1 MTNGV
6 NKKIIER
13 IKKLLS
19 LAQSNNENEALSSLS
34 KARELMAKYKIEM
47 AEVKNKEEQKEEVI
61 NGKMEE
67 FTHDGRTIWKSL
79 IVKVVADNFGCYC
92 YIDRDKKFVIL
103 GKETDVSVCKGMIT
117 FAIKIVEK
125 EGNKLA
131 NAYKR
136 MGYSTRGLK
145 KEYGIGFARGLE
157 KKFEEQNQQES
168 NSNTGVGYQL
178 MVVKD
183 KEVEN
188 AYNKLSLRTA
198 KSQTKRYNNQNE
210 AYSRGYAEGKKFS
223 ANGTLA

>member
-6 NKKIIER
+6 SEKIIER

-61 NGKMEE
+61 NGKVEE

-79 IVKVVADNFGCYC
+79 IVKVVADNFGCHC
-92 YIDRDKKFVIL
+92 YIDIDKKFVIL

-131 NAYKR
+131 NSYKK

-157 KKFEEQNQQES
+157 KKFEEQNKQD
-168 NSNTGVGYQL
+168 NTNTGYQL

-188 AYNKLSLRTA
+188 AYNKLSLRTS

>member
-1 MTNGV
+1 MIN
-6 NKKIIER
+6 
-13 IKKLLS
+13 
-19 LAQSNNENEALSSLS
+19 
-34 KARELMAKYKIEM
+34 YKDWHTTRLNVM

-61 NGKMEE
+61 NGKVEE

-131 NAYKR
+131 NSYKK

-157 KKFEEQNQQES
+157 KKFEEQNQQDDT
-168 NSNTGVGYQL
+168 NTGYQL

-188 AYNKLSLRTA
+188 AYNKLSLRTS
-198 KSQTKRYNNQNE
+198 KSQTKRYNNQSE
-210 AYSRGYAEGKKFS
+210 AYSRGYSEGKRFS

>member
-6 NKKIIER
+6 SEKIIER

-61 NGKMEE
+61 NGKVAE

-92 YIDRDKKFVIL
+92 YIDRDKKFVVL
-103 GKETDVSVCKGMIT
+103 GKETDVSVCKGIIT

-131 NAYKR
+131 NSYKR

-157 KKFEEQNQQES
+157 KKFEEQNQQDDT
-168 NSNTGVGYQL
+168 NTGYQL

>member
-6 NKKIIER
+6 SEKIIER

-61 NGKMEE
+61 NGKVEE
-67 FTHDGRTIWKSL
+67 FTHDGRSIWKSL
-79 IVKVVADNFGCYC
+79 IVKIVADNFGCYC
-92 YIDRDKKFVIL
+92 YIDEDKKFVIL
-103 GKETDVSVCKGMIT
+103 GKETDVSICKGMIT

-131 NAYKR
+131 NSYKK

-157 KKFEEQNQQES
+157 KKFEEQNQQQD
-168 NSNTGVGYQL
+168 NTNAGYQL

-198 KSQTKRYNNQNE
+198 KSQTKRYNNQSE
-210 AYSRGYAEGKKFS
+210 AYSRGYAEGKRFS